1 MENTNIDIQFNNL
14 NLNDN
19 NICNLCN
26 INNKYNNDM
35 CKNCIIKIKFLY
47 HNTNN
52 RCIYC
57 DFFDTYEYAN
67 ICYNCN
73 KNKNINIL

>member
-26 INNKYNNDM
+26 INNKYNNA
-35 CKNCIIKIKFLY
+35 L
-47 HNTNN
+47 
-52 RCIYC
+52 
-57 DFFDTYEYAN
+57 
-67 ICYNCN
+67 
-73 KNKNINIL
+73 